1 MQKLLMITVVAIA
14 IVATGRPGTVSA
26 DGDKSVDVKGLE
38 TFEANALFLSNL
50 RFAPENIKVEKG
62 DKVTWKDDALT
73 SVPHTITI
81 FDPTV
86 LPVDFATAYICL
98 WDKRIL
104 GVDGPCLQFMDAH
117 GGIPPSTPVVNA
129 GRNGLD
135 APGDSIFLPPNGS
148 VTAQVTAGPGTTL
161 HYICIIHPWMQGS
174 ITVKRTKEGGKD
186 KLKQRNGE
194 AAGEHPARYA
204 AASLI
209 RPPKRLTPKFMVG

>member
-1 MQKLLMITVVAIA
+1 MQKLMMITVMAIA

-26 DGDKSVDVKGLE
+26 DGDKSVEVKGLE
-38 TFEANALFLSNL
+38 TFEGNALFLSNL

-62 DKVTWKDDALT
+62 DTVTWKDDALT

-86 LPVDFATAYICL
+86 LPVDFATAYICN

-104 GVDGPCLQFMDAH
+104 GVEGPCLEFMESH
-117 GGIPPSTPVVNA
+117 GGIPPTTPVVDA

-135 APGDSIFLPPNGS
+135 VAGDSIFLPPNGS
-148 VTAQVTAGPGTTL
+148 VSAQVAAGPGTTL

-174 ITVKRTKEGGKD
+174 ITVEEDRRRK
-186 KLKQRNGE
+186 
-194 AAGEHPARYA
+194 
-204 AASLI
+204 
-209 RPPKRLTPKFMVG
+209 